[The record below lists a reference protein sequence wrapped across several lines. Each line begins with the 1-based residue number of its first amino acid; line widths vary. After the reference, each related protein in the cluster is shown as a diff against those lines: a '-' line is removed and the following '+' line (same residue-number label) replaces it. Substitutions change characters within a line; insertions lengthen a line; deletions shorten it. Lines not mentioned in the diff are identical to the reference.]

1 MSELRHPGKPAALA
15 IHREVLAAH
24 GGGDGIR
31 SGDLLESAIAAP
43 QATMGAQALMS
54 DPCEIAAAYLYYLS
68 SNHPFVDGNKRVAL
82 ATCLVF
88 LESNGLLPEPILDVE
103 PWLEFTM
110 NVASGSL
117 SREETR
123 EQLKNLLQVG

>member
-1 MSELRHPGKPAALA
+1 
-15 IHREVLAAH
+15 
-24 GGGDGIR
+24 
-31 SGDLLESAIAAP
+31 
-43 QATMGAQALMS
+43 MGAQALMS